1 MNRELRLSDLKK
13 GQSTTVTGLLAQGS
27 MRRRLQD
34 IGLTA
39 GTPVEC
45 VSVSPLGD
53 PAAYLIRGALIALR
67 ASDAASIEV
76 ETITSPLKA
85 VECPAVKRHA
95 KAAPAVTE

>member
-67 ASDAASIEV
+67 AADAGTIAVNAAAS
-76 ETITSPLKA
+76 LFKA
-85 VECPAVKRHA
+85 AERPMAEGPA